1 MRSEFDLNKYVKS
14 MDERGTYLTME
25 NGHLNQKKQTMAN
38 TKKTTD
44 KKTANPM
51 NDSIGKKGRN
61 FENVS
66 PGPGAYETNE
76 SSVINK

>member
-1 MRSEFDLNKYVKS
+1 
-14 MDERGTYLTME
+14 MDERGTYLTIE

-38 TKKTTD
+38 LKKTTD
-44 KKTANPM
+44 KKLSQSM
-51 NDSIGKKGRN
+51 IHDGSKKKGRN